1 MEIWE
6 KIPANI
12 YKINAETLDRRKG
25 EGEKGRK
32 GYNGGNDC
40 KGLVVKLLGW
50 E

>member
-1 MEIWE
+1 MEIWG

-12 YKINAETLDRRKG
+12 YKINAETLDR
-25 EGEKGRK
+25 RK